1 MEELNTARDKSG
13 TEDFLR
19 GPAGF
24 TLLEVMLAVCIL
36 AMFLVPLL
44 GAVQGGLRSL
54 ERAKNLQTA
63 RELAVNKLGEL
74 SVTNIPDMER
84 ELNGDFAPEYPEFQW
99 QVIYSKDPELAL
111 LETQIAGLQTMLVDV
126 IISWP
131 EGEARKELEFRTLM
145 AK

>member
-1 MEELNTARDKSG
+1 LGRPE
-13 TEDFLR
+13 
-19 GPAGF
+19 GF

-63 RELAVNKLGEL
+63 RELALNKLGEL
-74 SVTNIPDMER
+74 SVTNIPDMEK
-84 ELNGDFAPEYPEFQW
+84 ELSGDFAPEYPDYQW
-99 QVIYSKDPELAL
+99 RVVYSKDPELAL

-131 EGEARKELEFRTLM
+131 EGEARRELEFRTMM